1 MTAAMRRM
9 TAWLRNL
16 GGLWAACVLALLV
29 AAPTTSLAACLCAD
43 DAAVARVSAVETMQ
57 TERHGDDV
65 PCKAACCVG
74 GHCHHAGSLLE
85 APAATIDAPAPETAK
100 HAMAPSRVLASR
112 PPPALDRPPRA

>member
-1 MTAAMRRM
+1 MTAAMLRM

-43 DAAVARVSAVETMQ
+43 DTVVQASAVQ
-57 TERHGDDV
+57 AIQSDRHEEST

-74 GHCHHAGSLLE
+74 GHCHHAGSALA
-85 APAATIDAPAPETAK
+85 APAATVDAPTPEMAEHAVTA
-100 HAMAPSRVLASR
+100 SRVLASR
-112 PPPALDRPPRA
+112 PPSALDRPPRA